1 MLHHIETVK
10 QLFQRQINSVVFLF
24 ICVTTEKITTTVV
37 TSTPTPPAQGIEII
51 RIFTY

>member
-10 QLFQRQINSVVFLF
+10 QLFQQQINSVVFLF
-24 ICVTTEKITTTVV
+24 ICVTTEKITTVV